1 MKSILEIFKN
11 DIKVIKEKLRTLVII
26 IGLIILPSAYA
37 WPNILAAWDPYAHV
51 DQIKVAI
58 VSEDNGYDMK
68 GKNLNI
74 GENLVD
80 NLKSNK
86 VLDWVFEK
94 DRHAAEEGV
103 KRGEYYASIV
113 VPEDFTEKI
122 TSISRGE
129 PTKANVEYTVNEKIN
144 AISPKI
150 TNSGASAVVNNINK
164 TFVETA
170 NGIIFE
176 KLHEIGISAENN
188 LPQIEKLKETIFHIN
203 DNFSNYENILSEVIV
218 KVENGSLLI
227 ERANNILPEV
237 DAAASKGIL
246 LANKAGVAIDNLQS
260 FNNTL
265 IPTIDK
271 HFNTVENV
279 TDFANETA
287 TYIKNNPKD
296 TKSIENK
303 ITTLTSRLDR
313 VESRLSNINEILV
326 YINDLS
332 GGNLFSNQ
340 IEKID
345 NIRTTNKE
353 LINHNNKVLEVLKNY
368 DESRDEYFDRFI
380 SITEELNSKVE
391 DFRYSFDN
399 VITPKIEE
407 VLQKSENISGV
418 AENLF
423 YNLEKEIPNINNKLV
438 SASYKVSDVHNKLLN
453 INQKM
458 PEMRSKL
465 SEVVNKIKEV
475 ESKVHLEDLVNL
487 LNTDYKKQSE
497 FFAKPVELK
506 ENKLYHIE
514 NYGSAM
520 TPFYTAL
527 AIWVGSLLMSS
538 LLTTKVVSEKNY
550 RPYEKYLGRGLLFF
564 GISLLQTLIIVL
576 GNIYI
581 LGVQTPSK
589 MVFIGYS
596 LIVSLAFCSIVY
608 TIVSVF
614 GNVGK
619 AICIILLVI
628 QMGASGST
636 FPIQMTSEF
645 FQNLYPKIPFTYA
658 VSLLREAVGGV
669 YLPVA
674 SKDIKMLLFYF
685 IIALVI
691 GIVVKLVAEKLPE
704 KPEDTKPNIFL

>member
-11 DIKVIKEKLRTLVII
+11 DIRVIKEKLKTLAII

-58 VSEDNGYDMK
+58 VSEDNGYDMQ

-86 VLDWVFEK
+86 ALDWVFEK
-94 DRHAAEEGV
+94 DRHSAEEGV
-103 KRGEYYASIV
+103 KRGDYYASIV

-188 LPQIEKLKETIFHIN
+188 LPQIEKLKETMFHIN
-203 DNFSNYENILSEVIV
+203 DNFSDYENILSEVIV

-246 LANKAGVAIDNLQS
+246 LANKAGFAIDNLQS

-271 HFNTVENV
+271 HFNNVENV

-303 ITTLTSRLDR
+303 ITTLNSRLDS
-313 VESRLSNINEILV
+313 VENRLNNINEILL

-332 GGNLFSNQ
+332 GNNLFSNQ
-340 IEKID
+340 IEKIE
-345 NIRTTNKE
+345 NIRTTNQE
-353 LINHNNKVLEVLKNY
+353 LISHNNKLLEVLKNY
-368 DESRDEYFDRFI
+368 DESRDEHFDRFI
-380 SITEELNSKVE
+380 TITEELNSKVTN
-391 DFRYSFDN
+391 FRSSFDN
-399 VITPKIEE
+399 TISPKIDEI
-407 VLQKSENISGV
+407 LKKSEDVSGL

-423 YNLEKEIPNINNKLV
+423 YNLEQEIPNINDKLV
-438 SASYKVSDVHNKLLN
+438 SASYKVADVHSKLLN

-465 SEVVNKIKEV
+465 SEVVSKIKEV
-475 ESKVHLEDLVNL
+475 DSKVNLDDLLNL

-564 GISLLQTLIIVL
+564 GISLLQSLIIVL

-589 MVFIGYS
+589 IVFIGYS

-685 IIALVI
+685 IIALFI

>member
-86 VLDWVFEK
+86 SLDWVFEK

-227 ERANNILPEV
+227 ERANNVLPEV

-279 TDFANETA
+279 TDFTNETA

-332 GGNLFSNQ
+332 GSNLFSNQ

-399 VITPKIEE
+399 VVTPKIEE

-423 YNLEKEIPNINNKLV
+423 YNLEQEIPNINNKLV
-438 SASYKVSDVHNKLLN
+438 SASYKVSDVHSKLLN
-453 INQKM
+453 INKKM

-691 GIVVKLVAEKLPE
+691 GIVVKLVSEKLPE
-704 KPEDTKPNIFL
+704 KTEDTKPNIFL